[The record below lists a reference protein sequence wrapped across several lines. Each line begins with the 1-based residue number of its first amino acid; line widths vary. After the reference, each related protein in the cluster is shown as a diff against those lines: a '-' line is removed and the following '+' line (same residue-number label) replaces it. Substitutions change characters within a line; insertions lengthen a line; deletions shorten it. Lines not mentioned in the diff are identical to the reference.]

1 MFQGGGVM
9 TANQHHVLIIDD
21 EAPMRHM
28 LRMVLERDGYTV
40 SEAASGS
47 QGLDRLR
54 SGHFGLILCDIR
66 MPEMDGLTFLKEKQ
80 SHQYGGTVIMMS
92 AYGSIDTAVECMKH
106 GAYDYISKPFR
117 PDEIL
122 LTVRKAEERLQL
134 RQENV
139 KLKQDL
145 RRNARPQGIAA
156 IIHRSPIMQNVLSM
170 VRKAAEAPAPV
181 LITGPTGTGKELIA
195 RALHAESPRSERPF
209 LAVNC
214 SAIPTGL
221 LESELFG
228 HTRGAFTGAD
238 RTRIGL
244 FGAADGGTLLLDEI
258 GDFPLELQPKLLR
271 VLQENEVLRIGE
283 SQPTPVDVRVIAATA
298 KDLRQAVAD
307 GSFREDLYYRLAV
320 IAIELPALKQRA
332 EDIAA
337 LVESYLPRI
346 AARLK
351 QPVPEISPAALRR
364 LTKQPWPGN
373 VRELL
378 NVLEKTLV
386 FCRDEVIGENDLVL
400 VDHPE
405 PPVDPSSLSLKK
417 AMSALE
423 DAYIRK
429 ALSATGGNRT
439 QAAKILEISLRS
451 LIYKIKDYKIE

>member
-1 MFQGGGVM
+1 M
-9 TANQHHVLIIDD
+9 TANQHHVLIVDD

-54 SGHFGLILCDIR
+54 SGYFGLILCDIR
-66 MPEMDGLTFLKEKQ
+66 MPEMDGLTFLKEKR
-80 SHQYGGTVIMMS
+80 SHQYGGTVVMMS

-181 LITGPTGTGKELIA
+181 LITGPTGTGKELVA

-320 IAIELPALKQRA
+320 IAIELPALKQRP

-351 QPVPEISPAALRR
+351 QPVPEISQAALRR

-386 FCRDEVIGENDLVL
+386 FCRDEVIGEKDLVL
-400 VDHPE
+400 LDHPE
-405 PPVDPSSLSLKK
+405 SLVDPSTLSLKK
-417 AMSALE
+417 AMSTLE

-451 LIYKIKDYKIE
+451 LIYKIKDYGIE

>member
-1 MFQGGGVM
+1 M
-9 TANQHHVLIIDD
+9 TAKERQVLIIDD

-28 LRMVLERDGYTV
+28 LRMVLERDGYSV
-40 SEAASGS
+40 EEASSGL
-47 QGLDRLR
+47 QGLDRLKT
-54 SGHFGLILCDIR
+54 GHYNLVLCDIR
-66 MPEMDGLTFLKEKQ
+66 MPDMDGLTFLKEKQ
-80 SHQYGGTVIMMS
+80 EQQFSGTVIMMS
-92 AYGSIDTAVECMKH
+92 AYGSVDTAVECMKQ

-134 RQENV
+134 SQENV
-139 KLKQDL
+139 RLKKDMS
-145 RRNARPQGIAA
+145 RSSRPKGVSAVV
-156 IIHRSPIMQNVLSM
+156 HRSPLMHKVLET
-170 VRKAAEAPAPV
+170 VKKAALAPATV

-195 RALHAESPRSERPF
+195 RALHAESPRCDKPF

-214 SAIPTGL
+214 SAIPAGL

-228 HTRGAFTGAD
+228 HAKGSFTGAD
-238 RTRIGL
+238 RARTGL

-258 GDFPLELQPKLLR
+258 GDFPVELQAKLLR
-271 VLQENEVLRIGE
+271 VLQENEVRRIGE
-283 SQPTPVDVRVIAATA
+283 SKPTPVDVRVIAATA

-307 GSFREDLYYRLAV
+307 KAFREDLFYRLAV
-320 IAIELPALKQRA
+320 ISIELPALNRRT

-351 QPVPEISPAALRR
+351 RPVPKMSPEALQV
-364 LTKQPWPGN
+364 LEKEPWPGN

-378 NVLEKTLV
+378 NVLEKTMIL
-386 FCRDEVIGENDLVL
+386 CREETLSESDLVL
-400 VDHPE
+400 HDHLDVPI
-405 PPVDPSSLSLKK
+405 DPTALSLKK

-423 DAYIRK
+423 KDYIEK
-429 ALSATGGNRT
+429 ALDVTGGNRT

-451 LIYKIKDYKIE
+451 LIYKIKDYGL

>member
-1 MFQGGGVM
+1 MI
-9 TANQHHVLIIDD
+9 ASQHNVLIVDD

-40 SEAASGS
+40 TEATSGS
-47 QGLDRLR
+47 QGLERLR
-54 SGHFGLILCDIR
+54 TGHYGVILCDIR
-66 MPEMDGLTFLKEKQ
+66 MPEMDGLTFLREKQ
-80 SHQYGGTVIMMS
+80 SHQYGGTVVMMS

-122 LTVRKAEERLQL
+122 LAVRKAEERLQL
-134 RQENV
+134 SQENV
-139 KLKQDL
+139 KLKKDL
-145 RRNARPQGIAA
+145 RRSARPQGVAA
-156 IIHRSPIMQNVLSM
+156 VVHRSPIMQDVLSL
-170 VRKAAEAPAPV
+170 VRKAAEATATV

-195 RALHAESPRSERPF
+195 RALHAESPRREKPF

-214 SAIPTGL
+214 SAIPAGL

-228 HTRGAFTGAD
+228 HTKGAFTGAD
-238 RTRIGL
+238 RDRSGL
-244 FGAADGGTLLLDEI
+244 FGAAEGGTLLLDEI
-258 GDFPLELQPKLLR
+258 GDLPMELQPKLLR
-271 VLQENEVLRIGE
+271 VLQENEVQRIGE
-283 SQPTPVDVRVIAATA
+283 NKPTPVDVRLIAATA
-298 KDLRQAVAD
+298 KDLHQAVAD

-320 IAIELPALKQRA
+320 IAIELPALRQRP

-351 QPVPEISPAALRR
+351 RPVPEISPAALSR
-364 LTKQPWPGN
+364 LTAQAWPGN

-386 FCRDEVIGENDLVL
+386 FCRDEMIGENDLVL

-405 PPVDPSSLSLKK
+405 SPVDPSSLSLKK
-417 AMSALE
+417 AISALE
-423 DAYIRK
+423 QTYIRK
-429 ALSATGGNRT
+429 ALSATDGNRT

-451 LIYKIKDYKIE
+451 LIYKIKDYGIE